1 MNNILSKE
9 FTSAVN
15 QIAEEKG
22 IAKEVIEEVVG
33 QALAA
38 AFRKDYGGKNQNIR
52 CLLNLDTGRARFFDV
67 KKVIDLKARQAALE
81 AENASSEVKTAS
93 EAAPE
98 VKIKETQEQ
107 LTVTVK
113 FEPKFEIDLPE
124 AKALIKTNDKIK
136 VRKIIEE
143 EKAKDQGENQTS
155 RFLGK
160 AKLIK
165 PAGKN
170 IKADKVELW
179 LPLEEEETFGRIAAQ
194 TAKQVILQRLREAE
208 REVIFTKFKDREGQL
223 VTGTIQ
229 REEMGDLFVDLGQ
242 TTAIL
247 PKSEQIRSERYT
259 VGSRIKALLREVK
272 IGPKGPEVVLS
283 RTADEVVKLLFLA
296 EVPEMQNGTVEV
308 MAIAREPG
316 SRTKIA
322 VRANDDQIDPI
333 GSCVGQRGSRVTT
346 VIAELNGEKID
357 IILWD
362 KKAEKFVANAL
373 SPAKVKSVKLNEQD
387 HSTVARVDE
396 DQLSLAI
403 GRDGQNVRLAAR
415 LSGWNIDVK
424 PVDNN
429 PKADK
434 EIKDNKDK
442 ETVEK

>member
-1 MNNILSKE
+1 M
-9 FTSAVN
+9 
-15 QIAEEKG
+15 
-22 IAKEVIEEVVG
+22 
-33 QALAA
+33 
-38 AFRKDYGGKNQNIR
+38 
-52 CLLNLDTGRARFFDV
+52 
-67 KKVIDLKARQAALE
+67 
-81 AENASSEVKTAS
+81 
-93 EAAPE
+93 
-98 VKIKETQEQ
+98 
-107 LTVTVK
+107 
-113 FEPKFEIDLPE
+113 PE

-247 PKSEQIRSERYT
+247 PKTEQIRSERYT